1 MDIGNLLRE
10 AAIEVDKED
19 REAAEEALLVA
30 RDEVVAEINLPT
42 STTQQEVTDT
52 ASLSPRGTAGAT
64 HKAVIDIVNVIDDVN
79 ALLKD
84 MNIQPK
90 QSSTDGEPSLKPKR
104 RQIMPKRKAKDDS
117 YNDRHSHSSRHS
129 QIESSFYSTEPSR
142 VSLLLEGLQDE
153 DDNRK
158 PYYDSIKYSFM
169 SPEQEL
175 MFRTMKVVKR
185 SYPPSQHRPA
195 VLRASS
201 SAKGRRDSDCKD
213 ETGGVGNYSST
224 VHTLRTSS
232 SLNGWRSKFASSSSI
247 NHDSVVRGA
256 SSMMLSLP
264 LQVNTTFIAAADD
277 NDRYDQLVDFHS
289 SQGKKRS
296 NDRRTKDY
304 EDMRA
309 SVLSLSGR
317 LKRRQYSRT
326 EMKADPRLLHA
337 KLDDAKECYF
347 HPRVGGGG
355 GSKGKHRDESKDEE
369 ESKSSRFSFVM
380 RQENKEKLRLMKLQD
395 RAGKANY
402 DCLVDKKVC
411 PQCRM
416 KQTYEEWKERRKKCP
431 LCSMEYCS
439 SVRTMMLYREGG
451 RKEEKEG

>member
-30 RDEVVAEINLPT
+30 HDEVVAEINLPT
-42 STTQQEVTDT
+42 STTQQLTDT
-52 ASLSPRGTAGAT
+52 ASLSPRGTDGAT

-90 QSSTDGEPSLKPKR
+90 QSSTDDEPTLKPKR

-142 VSLLLEGLQDE
+142 VSLLLEDLQDE

-201 SAKGRRDSDCKD
+201 SAKGRRDSDYKD

-224 VHTLRTSS
+224 VHVLRTSS

-264 LQVNTTFIAAADD
+264 LQVNTTFTATADA

-309 SVLSLSGR
+309 SVLSLSSR
-317 LKRRQYSRT
+317 LKRRQYTR
-326 EMKADPRLLHA
+326 RLLHA

-347 HPRVGGGG
+347 HPRVGSG

-439 SVRTMMLYREGG
+439 SVRTMMML
-451 RKEEKEG
+451 

>member
-1 MDIGNLLRE
+1 MDISSILRE

-19 REAAEEALLVA
+19 KEAVEEALLVA
-30 RDEVVAEINLPT
+30 REEVVAEINK
-42 STTQQEVTDT
+42 QVDI
-52 ASLSPRGTAGAT
+52 ASSSSSSVGEGTHAAAADPLSPRRAAAT
-64 HKAVIDIVNVIDDVN
+64 HKAVVDIVNVIDDVN

-90 QSSTDGEPSLKPKR
+90 QSLTDVEPSSSLKPKR
-104 RQIMPKRKAKDDS
+104 RQIMPKRKAKDDF

-129 QIESSFYSTEPSR
+129 QMETNFYSTEPSR
-142 VSLLLEGLQDE
+142 VSLLLEDLQDE

-169 SPEQEL
+169 TPEQEL
-175 MFRTMKVVKR
+175 MFRTMKVVKQRR
-185 SYPPSQHRPA
+185 SNHHHHLSQPHPV

-201 SAKGRRDSDCKD
+201 SAKGHRDNDSKD
-213 ETGGVGNYSST
+213 VTGGVSNST
-224 VHTLRTSS
+224 TYS
-232 SLNGWRSKFASSSSI
+232 SLNGWRSKFGSSSSSI
-247 NHDSVVRGA
+247 NHASVVRGA
-256 SSMMLSLP
+256 SSMISLP
-264 LQVNTTFIAAADD
+264 IQDNTFTAADD

-289 SQGKKRS
+289 SQGKKRR

-309 SVLSLSGR
+309 SVHSLSSR
-317 LKRRQYSRT
+317 QKRREYSQA
-326 EMKADPRLLHA
+326 EMKADPRLMHA

-347 HPRVGGGG
+347 HPHVGRGGGG
-355 GSKGKHRDESKDEE
+355 GKGKHRDESKDEE
-369 ESKSSRFSFVM
+369 ESKSRFSFVM
-380 RQENKEKLRLMKLQD
+380 RQENKEKLRVMKLQD
-395 RAGKANY
+395 RVGKAEY

-431 LCSMEYCS
+431 ICSMEYCS
-439 SVRTMMLYREGG
+439 SVSSMVL
-451 RKEEKEG
+451 

>member
-30 RDEVVAEINLPT
+30 RDEVVAEINLST
-42 STTQQEVTDT
+42 STTQQLTDT
-52 ASLSPRGTAGAT
+52 ASLSPRGTARAT
-64 HKAVIDIVNVIDDVN
+64 KKEVIDIVNVIDDVN

-90 QSSTDGEPSLKPKR
+90 QSSIDDEPSLKPKR

-142 VSLLLEGLQDE
+142 VSLLLEDLQDE

-185 SYPPSQHRPA
+185 SYPSSQHRPA
-195 VLRASS
+195 VLRVSS
-201 SAKGRRDSDCKD
+201 SAKGRRDSDYK
-213 ETGGVGNYSST
+213 EEIGGVGNNSST
-224 VHTLRTSS
+224 VHVLRTSS
-232 SLNGWRSKFASSSSI
+232 SLNGWRSKFASSSSSI

-264 LQVNTTFIAAADD
+264 LQVNTTFTAAAATDD

-309 SVLSLSGR
+309 SVLSLSSR
-317 LKRRQYSRT
+317 LKRRQYTRA
-326 EMKADPRLLHA
+326 EMKADPRLMHA

-347 HPRVGGGG
+347 HPRVGGSSGG
-355 GSKGKHRDESKDEE
+355 GGGGKGKHRDESKDEE

-439 SVRTMMLYREGG
+439 SVRTMMML
-451 RKEEKEG
+451 